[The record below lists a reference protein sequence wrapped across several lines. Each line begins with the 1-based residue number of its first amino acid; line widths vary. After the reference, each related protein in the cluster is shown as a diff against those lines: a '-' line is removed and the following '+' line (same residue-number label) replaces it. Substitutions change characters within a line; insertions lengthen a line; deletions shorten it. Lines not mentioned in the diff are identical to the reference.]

1 MNFGNDPLLNYD
13 AAQTMQADT
22 DAIMR
27 QIEELKQKRQAIS
40 MQAQVS
46 QTPLFDEIDKI
57 EDSFTDSQKQFLMQ
71 NQEYVESLQYVSKLV
86 QDEELRIIRPR
97 IEATE
102 QGKNALKHHLSV
114 VQKLKKEMAR
124 ETEQQNA
131 LVADFIKNYPGKTWE
146 EYLAIRN
153 GQTEAKKGGRK

>member
-86 QDEELRIIRPR
+86 QDG
-97 IEATE
+97 TS
-102 QGKNALKHHLSV
+102 HHTPSH
-114 VQKLKKEMAR
+114 R
-124 ETEQQNA
+124 GN
-131 LVADFIKNYPGKTWE
+131 
-146 EYLAIRN
+146 
-153 GQTEAKKGGRK
+153 